1 MHAMAKSKLMSRVK
15 IERKE
20 AVTQQSIDNEGKK
33 QSDKE
38 ERNTEY

>member
-20 AVTQQSIDNEGKK
+20 AITRQSKDNEGKK
-33 QSDKE
+33 QRDE
-38 ERNTEY
+38 EESNAEY